1 MGYRVKTQRGLQ
13 RVVPEEGLGA
23 VRRAIRERNDG
34 VALAMSFDPGTVSDL
49 ALYAHASA
57 IMMGLLYARGWRRA
71 QPLTAGGVPPQRGD
85 EPIACDPDVSF
96 AMVFPASAGISRSP
110 CSVRTRRTSVPH
122 QRGDGPRPGRRRGD
136 RVHAPRAPGA
146 STVAARGPN
155 AGQSRTGNPLDGD
168 ATMNEQGPDLKG
180 LQSFAHQTS
189 TENSLPS
196 SWDASE
202 RPRTS

>member
-71 QPLTAGGVPPQRGD
+71 QPLTAGGVPRQNGDNSHTHSATRCMGTHFSSKLTFAARTHPQR
-85 EPIACDPDVSF
+85 
-96 AMVFPASAGISRSP
+96 
-110 CSVRTRRTSVPH
+110 TR
-122 QRGDGPRPGRRRGD
+122 
-136 RVHAPRAPGA
+136 A
-146 STVAARGPN
+146 
-155 AGQSRTGNPLDGD
+155 
-168 ATMNEQGPDLKG
+168 DLCCMA
-180 LQSFAHQTS
+180 F
-189 TENSLPS
+189 
-196 SWDASE
+196 
-202 RPRTS
+202 

>member
-71 QPLTAGGVPPQRGD
+71 QPLTAGGVPRQNGDKLHTPQPVVWEHILAR
-85 EPIACDPDVSF
+85 S
-96 AMVFPASAGISRSP
+96 SRSP
-110 CSVRTRRTSVPH
+110 QGPTRREPTPQPVVWEH
-122 QRGDGPRPGRRRGD
+122 IL
-136 RVHAPRAPGA
+136 
-146 STVAARGPN
+146 ARS
-155 AGQSRTGNPLDGD
+155 SRSP
-168 ATMNEQGPDLKG
+168 QGPTRRELG
-180 LQSFAHQTS
+180 RICAAWL
-189 TENSLPS
+189 
-196 SWDASE
+196 SE
-202 RPRTS
+202 SPQ

>member
-71 QPLTAGGVPPQRGD
+71 QPLTAGGVPRH
-85 EPIACDPDVSF
+85 C
-96 AMVFPASAGISRSP
+96 
-110 CSVRTRRTSVPH
+110 
-122 QRGDGPRPGRRRGD
+122 GD
-136 RVHAPRAPGA
+136 RPTCWPRLEP
-146 STVAARGPN
+146 TV
-155 AGQSRTGNPLDGD
+155 
-168 ATMNEQGPDLKG
+168 
-180 LQSFAHQTS
+180 
-189 TENSLPS
+189 
-196 SWDASE
+196 
-202 RPRTS
+202 

>member
-34 VALAMSFDPGTVSDL
+34 VALVMSFDPGTVSDL

-71 QPLTAGGVPPQRGD
+71 QPLTAGGVPR
-85 EPIACDPDVSF
+85 
-96 AMVFPASAGISRSP
+96 
-110 CSVRTRRTSVPH
+110 

-136 RVHAPRAPGA
+136 RVHAPRAPAPAPLPPETERRTIAHGQP
-146 STVAARGPN
+146 AR
-155 AGQSRTGNPLDGD
+155 RRCHD
-168 ATMNEQGPDLKG
+168 E
-180 LQSFAHQTS
+180 
-189 TENSLPS
+189 
-196 SWDASE
+196 
-202 RPRTS
+202 

>member
-71 QPLTAGGVPPQRGD
+71 QPLTAGGVPR
-85 EPIACDPDVSF
+85 
-96 AMVFPASAGISRSP
+96 
-110 CSVRTRRTSVPH
+110 
-122 QRGDGPRPGRRRGD
+122 QRGDGPISCSRPTPAGSSSTTSPLRARAPNGPPRRLG
-136 RVHAPRAPGA
+136 PRASSPPMSLRFAHRGWN
-146 STVAARGPN
+146 ARG
-155 AGQSRTGNPLDGD
+155 AGFTFP
-168 ATMNEQGPDLKG
+168 
-180 LQSFAHQTS
+180 
-189 TENSLPS
+189 
-196 SWDASE
+196 
-202 RPRTS
+202 

>member
-71 QPLTAGGVPPQRGD
+71 QLLTAGGVPRQNGD
-85 EPIACDPDVSF
+85 NSHTH
-96 AMVFPASAGISRSP
+96 SATRCMGHILARSSRSP
-110 CSVRTRRTSVPH
+110 QGPTRRE
-122 QRGDGPRPGRRRGD
+122 PGRIF
-136 RVHAPRAPGA
+136 VLTEAPGF
-146 STVAARGPN
+146 
-155 AGQSRTGNPLDGD
+155 
-168 ATMNEQGPDLKG
+168 QGGSSLG
-180 LQSFAHQTS
+180 WTS
-189 TENSLPS
+189 CLSCG
-196 SWDASE
+196 
-202 RPRTS
+202 TSP

>member
-71 QPLTAGGVPPQRGD
+71 QPLTAGGVPRQRGD
-85 EPIACDPDVSF
+85 EPCRADLREAAATPCAGGALGLQRAAPPQDSNGCSR
-96 AMVFPASAGISRSP
+96 AHGASRCTSRG
-110 CSVRTRRTSVPH
+110 TEL
-122 QRGDGPRPGRRRGD
+122 GRR
-136 RVHAPRAPGA
+136 A
-146 STVAARGPN
+146 SKWA
-155 AGQSRTGNPLDGD
+155 SRT
-168 ATMNEQGPDLKG
+168 ARQC
-180 LQSFAHQTS
+180 S
-189 TENSLPS
+189 
-196 SWDASE
+196 
-202 RPRTS
+202 PRSHV